1 MRNQIA
7 KKSLALFLTA
17 LMLLSSVS
25 LLAGAASGFAAN
37 GDFYQISDTEYK
49 IAPGIKENRVV
60 VNHKKTGTQQEVVYA
75 VSVDMSAGATTGV
88 MAGYADYN
96 GSTWKMQTVRD
107 QAVAAKDKT
116 GANIV
121 AAFNADIFN
130 MSTGE
135 PTGCLVMGGKVYKAG
150 LGRPYFGITKDGQV
164 VIGNSLK
171 QGVLDTLQEA
181 ISGFYMIVQ
190 DGNRVGPA
198 TDHGSNIAP
207 KTAVGIKEDG
217 SLVVVAIDGRNYPVS
232 NSLDDY
238 DLATIMMDLGCK
250 DVLNLDG
257 GGSSTYLAK
266 YEGQQYLALANNP
279 SDAIERKVA
288 SSLFITSTATPSGV
302 FDHASLTPNNVV
314 YTPGSE
320 VQFSAVGVD
329 SAGEA
334 APLPE
339 DGTFALADDSFGTM
353 TPDGKF
359 TANEK
364 TGTVTVNYMT
374 NGAVKGTTTIEIA
387 HPDYI
392 GFANEEL
399 SLGFEKESTLG
410 LTVKYQD
417 RDIVYTAKDIAFTL
431 SDEKLGTFNGLTF
444 ISSPSETING
454 TITASY
460 VNNPAVSGS
469 INMIIGRLPTVVYD
483 FEDVGKTDALGNP
496 VFDENGQ
503 QEMIPAEEY
512 YSFSDVFYKA
522 DGGFYSKENPHAKMA
537 VGTYVDNDG
546 SPRGG
551 QGSVDIVDI
560 SSGEPV
566 RFGNKSLKVNY
577 DFSQCGKVTEGVG
590 LGPMENTSLID
601 GIPTGIGMWLYAPE
615 GTPNLWV
622 RVRVKDGSG
631 TTANLDFVPQTK
643 NSVNG
648 GIDWQGW
655 KYVEASLENWTGP
668 FSLMGGE
675 VIRLMYVAGL
685 TMGFYTKNEAGEWIT
700 VPQANRKG
708 SLYIDN
714 VQFVYGANVD
724 DIDNP
729 YINSIEANLNE
740 ITNNMEIDSNKV
752 SFRATYGDVQNKYTT
767 GVDPSTVAI
776 FIDGMEMTHK
786 DNCFIL
792 DGDETIRLE
801 DVELANGSHT
811 VKVRVRD
818 GFGNETVES
827 RSFVVNGDKTYPSV
841 TLEPIDEKPI
851 LGETFSLALKTEDAA
866 AVESLRTEIR
876 IDADFP
882 DYTVTF
888 ADGFTGTHSY
898 DAKSKSILLTAEK
911 AGDVSGDTIATL
923 TFDVPDNLDEG
934 KTFTYAVPSGS
945 AVFAGSFG
953 DNFVG
958 GFSANQKAV
967 PVAAQYVISYE
978 PMVVGFDGVIYVKD
992 TDGNAVEGATVN
1004 SLTAKSSGGFDSEV
1018 LGTTDANGKL
1028 VTKKF
1033 TEAPCSFILQA
1044 NVGSALTFKVSG
1056 KSTATALNTN
1066 GKPQYI
1072 MTNAVQDSTSEENIS
1087 WLSNPAA
1094 TDAVAEIMYAEKSA
1108 YDTKGNKAFTIDEG
1122 KSTLHQFLGSSN
1134 VDNNYAVRVN
1144 SVTLT
1149 GLKPDTEYVYR
1160 VGDGN
1165 AFSPINTFKTTRK
1178 GAPTSFFVIGDAQA
1192 VEKANFDTI
1201 LGNLK
1206 ADENDY
1212 SFGIQTGDAIE
1223 VANVYGDWVDLL
1235 DMFSNDYLKSVDI
1248 LHVFGNHEY
1257 MSDPEGTSAKLIY
1270 NVEDESHYSVEYGNV
1285 YVATIA
1291 YTTDMAKLEAAL
1303 EWLKEDAAKSTCQW
1317 KVLTIHQP
1325 PYYTHTAGGNE
1336 PINERVPA
1344 AAEAAGIDFVFSG
1357 HDHSYARTKPL
1368 LNGAVDE
1375 ENGIT
1380 YYICGS
1386 TGAKSYPVQDTG
1398 FDFEIATQNFDGI
1411 YLTCQA
1417 DDKKFTVLT
1426 HELNGEVI
1434 DSYTKEATTPCVTDG
1449 HTYAYSEEG
1458 YLTCSVCGHTEPL
1471 GNYTGFAADEAT
1483 GKNRY
1488 FINGTSQVGWLNYES
1503 DVYYF
1508 DENGLTVPAGK
1519 QEINGIPYTFDE
1531 SGKQV
1536 GGAFVQTPEGY
1547 TRCYRGA
1554 DYLVGWNEIDGDTYF
1569 FTSNS
1574 ETPGKMYTGK
1584 ATILIYTGQEVT
1596 YEFAKDGRLLK
1607 GAFVEE
1613 DGNTKYYW
1621 GQDPQLG
1628 WQEID
1633 GATYYF
1639 NPETGYMVTN
1649 NAEIDGKMY
1658 AFTQDGKFVH
1668 DGAHDYGEPVH
1679 QKGTCTEDEA
1689 DIYTCSIC
1697 GTKKTD
1703 VIKAAIGHVDED
1715 NDKLCDNCGR
1725 YMRKV
1730 PSFLEPIFRFLR
1742 KIINWFLRLVRR
1754 LLHIG

>member
-1 MRNQIA
+1 MQNQIA
-7 KKSLALFLTA
+7 KKSLALFLTV

-25 LLAGAASGFAAN
+25 LLAGAASGYAAN
-37 GDFYQISDTEYK
+37 GDFYLISDTEYK
-49 IAPGIKENRVV
+49 IAPGIKENRIVL
-60 VNHKKTGTQQEVVYA
+60 NHKETGTQQEVVYA

-107 QAVAAKDKT
+107 QAIATKTKT

-150 LGRPYFGITKDGQV
+150 LGRPYFGITKDGNI

-171 QGVLDTLQEA
+171 QSVLDTLQEA
-181 ISGFYMIVQ
+181 VSGFYMIVQ
-190 DGNRVGPA
+190 NGERVGPG

-217 SLVVVAIDGRNYPVS
+217 SLMVVAIDGRNYPIS

-238 DLATIMMDLGCK
+238 DLATIMLDLGCK

-266 YEGQQYLALANNP
+266 YEGKQYLELANNP

-302 FDHASLTPNNVV
+302 FEHASLTPNNVV

-320 VQFSAVGVD
+320 VEFSAVGVD

-339 DGTFALADDSFGTM
+339 DGTFALADESFGTM

-359 TANEK
+359 TANDK
-364 TGTVTVNYMT
+364 TGTVTVNYLS

-410 LTVKYQD
+410 LTVKYQN
-417 RDIVYTAKDIAFTL
+417 RDIVYTAKDINFEL
-431 SDEKLGTFNGLTF
+431 SDTKLGTFNGLTF

-460 VNNPAVSGS
+460 VNDPAVKGS
-469 INMIIGRLPTVVYD
+469 INMIIGRLPTVVLD
-483 FEDVGKTDALGNP
+483 FEDIPVLDEEGNP
-496 VFDENGQ
+496 VLDENGK
-503 QEMIPAEEY
+503 EKVIRSEDY
-512 YSFSDVFYKA
+512 YTFSKA
-522 DGGFYSKENPHAKMA
+522 TSNPDGGFATLDDPTAKMA
-537 VGTYVDNDG
+537 GTTYN
-546 SPRGG
+546 RGG
-551 QGSVDIVDI
+551 KGSTGIVDI

-566 RFGNKSLKVNY
+566 RFGNKALKV
-577 DFSQCGKVTEGVG
+577 DFDFTECGAVTEGFAVG
-590 LGPMENTSLID
+590 PTEASSKVD
-601 GIPTGIGMWLYAPE
+601 GIPTAIGMYVYAPE
-615 GTPNLWV
+615 GTPNLWL
-622 RVRVKDGSG
+622 RVRVKDGSN
-631 TTANLDFVPQTK
+631 TTANLDFVPQTA
-643 NSVNG
+643 NGVHG

-675 VIRLMYVAGL
+675 LIRLMYVHGI
-685 TMGFYTKNEAGEWIT
+685 TMGFYTKNEANEW
-700 VPQANRKG
+700 VELPKASRKG
-708 SLYIDN
+708 TLYIDN

-724 DIDNP
+724 DNDNP
-729 YINSIEANLNE
+729 FINSIEANLNE
-740 ITNNMEIDSNKV
+740 ITNNMEIDSNKI
-752 SFRATYGDVQNKYTT
+752 SFRATYGDVQNNYTT

-776 FIDGMEMTHK
+776 FVDGVEMTHK

-792 DGDETIRLE
+792 EGDETIRLE
-801 DVELANGSHT
+801 DVELANGPHT

-827 RSFVVNGDKTYPSV
+827 RTFIVNGEETYPTV
-841 TLEPIDEKPI
+841 TLEPVEEQPI

-866 AVESLRTEIR
+866 AVENVNTEIR

-888 ADGFTGTHSY
+888 ADGFTGTYSY
-898 DAKSKSILLTAEK
+898 DAKAKSILLTAEK
-911 AGDVSGDTIATL
+911 TGEVSGDTIATL
-923 TFDVPDNLDEG
+923 TFDIPGNLDEG

-945 AVFAGSFG
+945 AIFSGSFG

-967 PVAAQYVISYE
+967 AVAAQYAVSFD

-992 TDGNAVEGATVN
+992 TDGNAVAGAQVN
-1004 SLTAKSSGGFDSEV
+1004 ALTRKSTGGFDSE
-1018 LGTTDANGKL
+1018 LIGTTDADGKL
-1028 VTKKF
+1028 VTTKF
-1033 TEAPCSFILQA
+1033 TESPCTFILQA
-1044 NVGSALTFKVSG
+1044 NVGTALTFKVSG

-1072 MTNAVQDSTSEENIS
+1072 MTNAVQNSTSEENIS

-1094 TDAVAEIMYAEKSA
+1094 TDAVAEIMYAEKAA
-1108 YDTKGNKAFTIDEG
+1108 YDANGNKSFAIDEG
-1122 KSTLHQFLGSSN
+1122 TSTLHQFLGASN
-1134 VDNNYAVRVN
+1134 NDNNYAVRVN

-1149 GLKPDTEYVYR
+1149 GLKPDTEYVYK

-1165 AFSPINTFKTTRK
+1165 VFSTINTFKTTRK
-1178 GAPTSFFVIGDAQA
+1178 GAPTNFFIIGDAQA
-1192 VEKANFDTI
+1192 VEKTNFDTI

-1206 ADENDY
+1206 ADGTDY

-1270 NVEDESHYSVEYGNV
+1270 NVADESHYSVEYGNV

-1291 YTTDMAKLEAAL
+1291 YTTDMEKLDAAL
-1303 EWLKEDAAKSTCQW
+1303 EWLKEDAAKTTCQW
-1317 KVLTIHQP
+1317 KILTIHQP
-1325 PYYTHTAGGNE
+1325 PYYTHTAGGNG

-1344 AAEAAGIDFVFSG
+1344 AVEAAGIDFVFSG

-1368 LNGAVDE
+1368 LNGSVDE
-1375 ENGIT
+1375 ANGIT

-1398 FDFEIATQNFDGI
+1398 FDFEIATQDFDGI

-1417 DDKKFTVLT
+1417 DDKKFSVVT
-1426 HELNGEVI
+1426 HDLNGDVI
-1434 DSYTKEATTPCVTDG
+1434 DSYTKEATTACIRDG
-1449 HTYAYSEEG
+1449 HTYSYSAEG

-1471 GNYTGFAADEAT
+1471 GTYTGFATDEAT

-1488 FINGTSQVGWLNYES
+1488 FINGASQVGWLNYES

-1508 DENGLTVPAGK
+1508 DEDGLTVPAGK
-1519 QEINGIPYTFDE
+1519 QEINGITYTFDE
-1531 SGKQV
+1531 TGKQV

-1554 DYLVGWNEIDGDTYF
+1554 DYLLGWNEIDGETYF

-1574 ETPGKMYTGK
+1574 QTPGKMYTGE

-1596 YEFAKDGRLLK
+1596 YVFAEDGRLLK

-1649 NAEIDGKMY
+1649 NAEIDGKDY

-1668 DGAHDYGEPVH
+1668 EGAHDYGEPVH
-1679 QKGTCTEDEA
+1679 QNGSCTDDDA

-1697 GTKKTD
+1697 GTTKTD
-1703 VIKAAIGHVDED
+1703 VFEAAIGHVDED

-1725 YMRKV
+1725 YLGKV

-1742 KIINWFLRLVRR
+1742 KIINWFLRLPQR